1 MRTYSLFTIVL
12 LCIVLLLVDIL
23 SFYWLL
29 SITQLI
35 TLPIIKTVIYIAFW
49 VFTVG
54 LILSI
59 LILKVT
65 LDDINPKRKQ
75 VLISSLFGLTVSSF
89 IPKLLFVLIISILYA
104 ANYVFSE
111 KESLII
117 VPLIGLFSGFLPFFV
132 ILYGIFRS
140 LYRFKIHRITIKFEE
155 LPKNFTGLRL
165 VQISDLHLGG
175 FNFRY
180 HIVDRAVQ
188 LINELDADLIF
199 FTGDLVNNYA
209 WELKGWEAVL
219 KQLSARMGK
228 YAVLGNHDYGDYSLW
243 KSSTEK
249 LENKIAIKKF
259 YEKINFKLLLNES
272 VIIKKDT
279 DKIAILGVENWG
291 KPPFKQY
298 GDLPKALKGSSDI
311 PFKILLSHDPSHWS
325 NEVVQKTTIVL
336 TLSGHTHGMQL
347 GFHLKNKKWSPIR
360 YKYKHWAGLYKQ
372 QQQYLY
378 VNRGMGWIGFP
389 GRLGMRPE
397 ITFIVLEPK

>member
-12 LCIVLLLVDIL
+12 LCIVLLVVDIL

-35 TLPIIKTVIYIAFW
+35 TLPIVKTVIYIAFW

-75 VLISSLFGLTVSSF
+75 LLISSLFGLTVSSF

-199 FTGDLVNNYA
+199 YRRFG
-209 WELKGWEAVL
+209 
-219 KQLSARMGK
+219 Q
-228 YAVLGNHDYGDYSLW
+228 
-243 KSSTEK
+243 
-249 LENKIAIKKF
+249 
-259 YEKINFKLLLNES
+259 
-272 VIIKKDT
+272 
-279 DKIAILGVENWG
+279 
-291 KPPFKQY
+291 
-298 GDLPKALKGSSDI
+298 
-311 PFKILLSHDPSHWS
+311 
-325 NEVVQKTTIVL
+325 
-336 TLSGHTHGMQL
+336 
-347 GFHLKNKKWSPIR
+347 
-360 YKYKHWAGLYKQ
+360 
-372 QQQYLY
+372 
-378 VNRGMGWIGFP
+378 
-389 GRLGMRPE
+389 
-397 ITFIVLEPK
+397 